1 MKYERFSDEYE
12 YNIEKAASDKYSI
25 TIRNIYEE
33 YNRYVLI
40 EGSENLQE
48 RIKEEIEKFDEY
60 IDKCRI
66 LIAARFS

>member
-12 YNIEKAASDKYSI
+12 YNTEKAASDKYSI

-40 EGSENLQE
+40 EGSK
-48 RIKEEIEKFDEY
+48 ICKKE
-60 IDKCRI
+60 
-66 LIAARFS
+66 